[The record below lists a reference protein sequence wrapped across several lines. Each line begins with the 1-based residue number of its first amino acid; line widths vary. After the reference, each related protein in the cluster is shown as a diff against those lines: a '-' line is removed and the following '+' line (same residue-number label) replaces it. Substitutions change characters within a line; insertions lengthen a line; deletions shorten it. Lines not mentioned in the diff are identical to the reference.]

1 MALRKSNPFDAPIP
15 GQSLTDTPKNYPW
28 ENPPKYAKVEDAGLH
43 ILKKLTTNKGVMER
57 VAFLLKTGISVESLT
72 KTIIFS
78 GFVEGAFT
86 PDVGLLLT
94 SRVSKM
100 IFAIGKGAGIEKI
113 NINPPK
119 KNKTK
124 ELINTVLQSKL
135 DDFKLKK
142 KDVEDIE
149 EMEEETKG
157 LMSKGEEE
165 DGSA

>member
-1 MALRKSNPFDAPIP
+1 
-15 GQSLTDTPKNYPW
+15 
-28 ENPPKYAKVEDAGLH
+28 
-43 ILKKLTTNKGVMER
+43 MER

>member
-1 MALRKSNPFDAPIP
+1 MATFSAQVVDLVGAFSDETALDSFITEGANEVINAMPRA
-15 GQSLTDTPKNYPW
+15 
-28 ENPPKYAKVEDAGLH
+28 
-43 ILKKLTTNKGVMER
+43 VMER

-72 KTIIFS
+72 KTVIFT

-94 SRVSKM
+94 PRVSKM

-124 ELINTVLQSKL
+124 DLINTVLQSKL
-135 DDFKLKK
+135 DDLKLKK

-149 EMEEETKG
+149 EMEEESKG
-157 LMSKGEEE
+157 LMSREEKE

>member
-1 MALRKSNPFDAPIP
+1 MALRRTNPFDAPIP

-28 ENPPKYAKVEDAGLH
+28 ENPPRYAKVEDAGLH
-43 ILKKLTTNKGVMER
+43 ILKKLTTDKAVMER
-57 VAFLLKTGISVESLT
+57 IAFLLKTGISVESLT
-72 KTIIFS
+72 KTVIFT

-86 PDVGLLLT
+86 PNVGLLLT
-94 SRVSKM
+94 PRVSKM

-124 ELINTVLQSKL
+124 DLINTVLQSKL
-135 DDFKLKK
+135 DDLKLKK
-142 KDVEDIE
+142 KDVEDLE
-149 EMEEETKG
+149 EMEEESKG
-157 LMSKGEEE
+157 LMSREEKE

>member
-28 ENPPKYAKVEDAGLH
+28 ENPPRYAKVEDAGLH
-43 ILKKLTTNKGVMER
+43 ILRKLTTDKNVMER

-78 GFVEGAFT
+78 GFVEGAFS

-94 SRVSKM
+94 PRVSKM
-100 IFAIGKGAGIEKI
+100 IFAIGKGAGIQKI

-124 ELINTVLQSKL
+124 DLINTVLQSKL
-135 DDFKLKK
+135 DDFKVKR
-142 KDVEDIE
+142 KD
-149 EMEEETKG
+149 MEEVEEIKKETKG
-157 LMSKGEEE
+157 LMSRGESENE
-165 DGSA
+165 SA